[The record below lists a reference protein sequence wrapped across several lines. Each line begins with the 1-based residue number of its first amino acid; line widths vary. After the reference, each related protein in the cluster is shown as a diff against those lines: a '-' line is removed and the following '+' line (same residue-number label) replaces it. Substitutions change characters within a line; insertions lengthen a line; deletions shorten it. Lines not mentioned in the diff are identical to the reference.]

1 MLLKKGFVWPFID
14 GAAWVIAG
22 WISAL
27 LRFDGQLP
35 PEMDLHVWQIGFLS
49 VSIFLIVGTTFSLY
63 ASKYRNASLEE
74 AQFLGL
80 AVIISTVILFSIRI
94 LSGFPPVPRS
104 LPIATGFLALVF
116 MFVAR
121 VLASPQRLRPYKQVS
136 NGERA
141 LIYGVGIAGRQLTEQ
156 LLNQSDRYNPIG
168 FLDDNQKN
176 SKLRIFGRPV
186 FGTLNEL
193 EKVVRAES
201 PSILIVA
208 IANIESAA
216 LLDLERRCRVLEISL
231 RIIPSA
237 HEIVSG
243 SVSVTDI
250 QEVSEEDLLGRRIVS
265 TNDSNIAEFI
275 RGKRVLVTGAGGSI
289 GSEISRQV
297 YQYSPETLVLFDR
310 DETALLNLQLSL
322 DGTGLLTNNGLI
334 LGDIRD
340 KERIEEV
347 FAENRPTIVF
357 HAAALKHLTTL
368 ERFPEEATKTNVIG
382 TQNVLKAAIKF
393 EVETFINIS
402 TDKAADP
409 SSALGRSKLLTERL
423 TSGITGEG
431 KKYISVRF
439 GNVIGSNGSFIHTFR
454 HQIRHGGPVTITHPE
469 VTRFFM
475 TVSEAVHLVLQSAVV
490 GKHGE
495 TMILDMG
502 EPVSIDAIAKR
513 MIQVSGKIIQ
523 IKYTGLRE
531 GEKLH
536 ETLLGPSEKIEV
548 RENPFIMHTRVEP
561 LSELD
566 NLP

>member
-1 MLLKKGFVWPFID
+1 MLSKKGFTWRLID
-14 GAAWVIAG
+14 SAAWVTAI

-35 PEMDLHVWQIGFLS
+35 VEMNSYVWQIAFLS
-49 VSIFLIVGTTFSLY
+49 VTVFLIVGTTLSLY
-63 ASKYRNASLEE
+63 AGKYRRASLEE
-74 AQFLGL
+74 AQLIGL
-80 AVIISTVILFSIRI
+80 SVFVSTVILFSARI
-94 LSGFPPVPRS
+94 LSGFSSVPRS
-104 LPIATGFLALVF
+104 LPIAAGFLALVF
-116 MFVAR
+116 MFMAR
-121 VLASPQRLRPYKQVS
+121 ALTSPQRFRAYKS
-136 NGERA
+136 GSTGERA
-141 LIYGVGIAGRQLTEQ
+141 LIYGVGIAGRQLAEQ
-156 LLNQSDRYNPIG
+156 LIRLPGQYNPIG
-168 FLDDNQKN
+168 FLDDDKN
-176 SKLRIFGRPV
+176 ISNLRIFGRPV
-186 FGTLNEL
+186 FGTINEL
-193 EKVVRAES
+193 EKVVRAEA

-216 LLDLERRCRVLEISL
+216 LLDLERRCRALEIHL

-237 HEIVSG
+237 HDIISGDVNVADVQEI
-243 SVSVTDI
+243 
-250 QEVSEEDLLGRRIVS
+250 SEEDLLGRGIVS
-265 TNDSNIAEFI
+265 TDDSSIAEFI

-297 YQYSPETLVLFDR
+297 YRYSPETLVLLDR

-340 KERIEEV
+340 KERIEEI

-382 TQNVLKAAIKF
+382 TQNLLIAAVKYEI
-393 EVETFINIS
+393 ETFVNIS

-409 SSALGRSKLLTERL
+409 SSVLGRSKLLTERL
-423 TSGITGEG
+423 TAGINGVG
-431 KKYISVRF
+431 KKFISVRF

-469 VTRFFM
+469 VSRFFM
-475 TVSEAVHLVLQSAVV
+475 TVREAAHLVLQSAVL

-502 EPVSIDAIAKR
+502 EPVSIDVIAKR
-513 MIQVSGKIIQ
+513 MIAVSGKNIK
-523 IKYTGLRE
+523 IKYTGLRD

-536 ETLLGPSEKIEV
+536 ESLIGPAESIEI
-548 RENPFIMHTRVEP
+548 RENPSIMHTRVEP
-561 LSELD
+561 LKLD
-566 NLP
+566 QL